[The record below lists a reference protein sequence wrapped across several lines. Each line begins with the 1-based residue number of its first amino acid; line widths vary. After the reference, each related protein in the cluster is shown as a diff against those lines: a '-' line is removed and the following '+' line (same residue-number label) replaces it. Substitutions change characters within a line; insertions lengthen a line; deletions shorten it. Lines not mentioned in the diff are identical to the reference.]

1 MKTEPFF
8 FLISA
13 KRRLKR
19 NFYHILSLFL
29 QEKHMLH
36 SSQHFSAG
44 KTGMKNTERCEIGE
58 EMENMIKGDKFEKSF
73 RKTQFP
79 SKF

>member
-1 MKTEPFF
+1 MQRGDWRETFNILAL
-8 FLISA
+8 FL
-13 KRRLKR
+13 
-19 NFYHILSLFL
+19 L
-29 QEKHMLH
+29 QEKCTLH

-44 KTGMKNTERCEIGE
+44 KTETKNTERCEIRE

-73 RKTQFP
+73 SKTQFP